1 MIDPTP
7 DQVRAARGLLGLS
20 QQQLATAAGVSRRA
34 VQMYELSTEG
44 SRSRTGRKVRDALE
58 AAGVVFLQAGEPSP
72 DGGRGVRLSRPVAAP
87 SGRP

>member
-7 DQVRAARGLLGLS
+7 DQVRAARGLLDLS
-20 QQQLATAAGVSRRA
+20 QQQLATAAGVSRRS
-34 VQMYELSTEG
+34 VQMYELGTG
-44 SRSRTGRKVRDALE
+44 GARTGRKVRDALE

-72 DGGRGVRLSRPVAAP
+72 DGGPGVRLSRPVAAP